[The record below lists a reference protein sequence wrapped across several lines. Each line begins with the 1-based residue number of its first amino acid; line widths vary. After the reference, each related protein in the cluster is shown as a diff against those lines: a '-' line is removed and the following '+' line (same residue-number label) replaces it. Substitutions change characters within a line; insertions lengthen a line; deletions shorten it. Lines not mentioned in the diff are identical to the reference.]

1 MDGQPDPWQG
11 EVMQTMN
18 ALATQ
23 LATTY
28 KTLAAM
34 HRAHGGHRLADSL
47 DWLAGQLGRLEP
59 EELERLVLGQLTL
72 AEAAELVADD
82 ADDLWDAIEVL
93 GALK

>member
-1 MDGQPDPWQG
+1 
-11 EVMQTMN
+11 MQTMN
-18 ALATQ
+18 ALVTQ

-34 HRAHGGHRLADSL
+34 HRAHGGQRLADSL

-59 EELERLVLGQLTL
+59 EELEQLVLGQLTL
-72 AEAAELVADD
+72 AEVAELVADD